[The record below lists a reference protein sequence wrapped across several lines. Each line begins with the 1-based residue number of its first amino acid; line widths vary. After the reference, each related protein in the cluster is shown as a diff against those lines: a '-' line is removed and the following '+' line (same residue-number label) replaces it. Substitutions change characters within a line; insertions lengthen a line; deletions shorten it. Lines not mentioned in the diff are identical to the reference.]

1 MATIQKAI
9 KVGSSIAAVLPK
21 TFLKGAGIAAG
32 TQISV
37 EPLEGGILIRS
48 VRRTSADTGS
58 RVTDARV
65 AETALGLIKRYQ
77 NALKR
82 LADA

>member
-1 MATIQKAI
+1 MATLQKAI
-9 KVGSSIAAVLPK
+9 KVGSSVAAVLPK
-21 TFLKGAGIAAG
+21 ALLKETGIAAG
-32 TQISV
+32 MSISV
-37 EPLEGGILIRS
+37 EHALGGVLIRPVGKTARHRAS
-48 VRRTSADTGS
+48 S
-58 RVTDARV
+58 TDERV

>member
-1 MATIQKAI
+1 MATMQKVI
-9 KVGSSIAAVLPK
+9 KVGSSVAAVLPK
-21 TFLKGAGIAAG
+21 TLIKGAGITAG

-37 EPLEGGILIRS
+37 EPFEGGIFVRS
-48 VRRTSADTGS
+48 VRRMGTKSLRTA
-58 RVTDARV
+58 DARV

>member
-1 MATIQKAI
+1 MATMQKVI
-9 KVGSSIAAVLPK
+9 RVGSSVAAVLPK
-21 TFLKGAGIAAG
+21 TLLKEAGITAG

-48 VRRTSADTGS
+48 TRRMGADNLRTA
-58 RVTDARV
+58 DARV

>member
-9 KVGSSIAAVLPK
+9 RVGSSIAAVLPK
-21 TFLKGAGIAAG
+21 ALLKETGISAG
-32 TQISV
+32 TSISV
-37 EPLEGGILIRS
+37 EHMLGGVLIRS
-48 VRRTSADTGS
+48 VRKTEKLKADNS
-58 RVTDARV
+58 DEHV
-65 AETALGLIKRYQ
+65 AETALGLINRYQ